1 MTYYRLPF
9 LHDASERRGDVVEQ
23 CAHTGLAS
31 TPNGLATDAAR
42 PAGVRLGRPADHILY
57 DWHANHLVGRDRQLL
72 SWLARIRSVR
82 ISHAEVVHR
91 HGGQV
96 RGCFLLCTRHF

>member
-1 MTYYRLPF
+1 MTYYHSPF
-9 LHDASERRGDVVEQ
+9 LHDASERRSDVVEQ

-31 TPNGLATDAAR
+31 TPNGLATDAAQ

-82 ISHAEVVHR
+82 ISHAEVVRR